1 LGLDIEYKGRDM
13 QMDWI
18 WSEQALAKAEII
30 ERKRE
35 CHQLELG
42 HVNFTRLQTI
52 LHHAA

>member
-1 LGLDIEYKGRDM
+1 LGLNIEYKGRDT